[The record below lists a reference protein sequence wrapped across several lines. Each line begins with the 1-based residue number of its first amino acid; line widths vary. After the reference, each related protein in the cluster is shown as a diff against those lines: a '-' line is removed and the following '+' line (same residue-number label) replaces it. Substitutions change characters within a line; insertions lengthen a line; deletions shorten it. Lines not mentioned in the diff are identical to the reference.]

1 MKYQAIY
8 LLGLLT
14 QQILSFKISRQSVVE
29 KKPDLCG
36 ITLFYFERRACW
48 MQT

>member
-8 LLGLLT
+8 ILRLLT

-29 KKPDLCG
+29 KKSDLCG
-36 ITLFYFERRACW
+36 ITLFYFEMRACW